1 MGTEGRMDAPTA
13 EALLKPNERL
23 DDLQRSGLRIIQ
35 EPSGNRF
42 STDAVLLSSYC
53 AAKSRD
59 RVADLGTGTGILPL
73 LIWAKWRPEKITGV
87 EIDPETADMASRSV
101 LVNNLEESIAI
112 VNADLKDAPSLL
124 GKAKFT
130 LVVSN
135 PPYIRAGEGMQGI
148 SEKRALARH
157 EIGCTMDDVA
167 KAAAALLVPRGRF
180 ALVHRPDRLCDIM
193 VALRASG
200 LEPKAMRMVHNTAG
214 DVPSMVL
221 ITAVKGASRG
231 LKMSSPLI
239 VYDEQGKY
247 TAETEAIY
255 FG

>member
-1 MGTEGRMDAPTA
+1 MGARTA

-23 DDLQRSGLRIIQ
+23 DDLQRLGLRIIQ

-73 LIWAKWRPEKITGV
+73 LVWAKWRPEKIIGV

-101 LVNNLEESIAI
+101 LVNGLEERISIL
-112 VNADLKDAPSLL
+112 NADLKDAPSLL

-135 PPYIRAGEGMQGI
+135 PPYIRAGEGMHGI
-148 SEKRALARH
+148 SERRALARH
-157 EIGCTMDDVA
+157 EIGCTIDDVA
-167 KAAAALLVPRGRF
+167 RAASALLVPRGRF

-200 LEPKAMRMVHNTAG
+200 LEPKSMRTVQNTVGEA
-214 DVPSMVL
+214 PSMVL
-221 ITAVKGASRG
+221 ITAVKGAARG
-231 LKMSSPLI
+231 LKMLSPLI
-239 VYDEQGKY
+239 VYDGQGNY
-247 TAETEAIY
+247 TAETESIY

>member
-1 MGTEGRMDAPTA
+1 MDARTA
-13 EALLKPNERL
+13 ETLLKPNERL

-53 AAKSRD
+53 AAKTRD

-73 LIWAKWRPEKITGV
+73 LIWAKWRPERLIGV
-87 EIDPETADMASRSV
+87 EIDPQTADMASRSV
-101 LVNNLEESIAI
+101 RVNGLEGSIGI

-124 GKAKFT
+124 GRAKFT
-130 LVVSN
+130 LIVSN
-135 PPYIRAGEGMQGI
+135 PPYIRAGEGMQAA
-148 SEKRALARH
+148 SERRALARH
-157 EIGCTMDDVA
+157 EIGCTIDDVA
-167 KAAAALLVPRGRF
+167 KAAADLLVPRGRF

-200 LEPKAMRMVHNTAG
+200 LEPKAMRTVHNTAG
-214 DVPSMVL
+214 EVPSMVL
-221 ITAVKGASRG
+221 ITAVKGAARG
-231 LKMSSPLI
+231 LRMSAPLI

-247 TAETEAIY
+247 TAETESIY

>member
-1 MGTEGRMDAPTA
+1 MGTEGRTDAPTG

-35 EPSGNRF
+35 EPTGNRF

-53 AAKSRD
+53 AAKGRD

-73 LIWAKWRPEKITGV
+73 LIWAKWKPERITGV
-87 EIDPETADMASRSV
+87 EIDPQTADMASRSV
-101 LVNNLEESIAI
+101 LANNLEGCIDI
-112 VNADLKDAPSLL
+112 VNADLKDAPQML

-135 PPYIRAGEGMQGI
+135 PPYIRAGEGMQGL
-148 SEKRALARH
+148 SSRRALARH
-157 EIGCTMDDVA
+157 EIGCTIDDVA
-167 KAAAALLVPRGRF
+167 EAAAALLVPKGRF

-193 VALRASG
+193 VALRANG
-200 LEPKAMRMVHNTAG
+200 LEPKAMRTVHNTAG

-221 ITAVKGASRG
+221 VTAVKGAARG
-231 LKMSSPLI
+231 LKVSKPLV